1 MSGNFHE
8 QGGHVSAAVH
18 EHSLESGAADNSHKI
33 KPESGILHD
42 TVASVPQERF
52 ERCGVGALM
61 VVTGNHGGFVVGA
74 TDLCLVVGAAAAA
87 FVTYFGATD
96 RQ

>member
-61 VVTGNHGGFVVGA
+61 SSREIM
-74 TDLCLVVGAAAAA
+74 AALSLARRIS
-87 FVTYFGATD
+87 VS
-96 RQ
+96 